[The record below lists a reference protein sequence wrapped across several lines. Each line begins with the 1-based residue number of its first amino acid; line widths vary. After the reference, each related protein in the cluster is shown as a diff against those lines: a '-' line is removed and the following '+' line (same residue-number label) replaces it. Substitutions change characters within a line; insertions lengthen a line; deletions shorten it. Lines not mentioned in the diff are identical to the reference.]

1 MKNHIHIFIVIA
13 VATFLS
19 SCEKV
24 IPIKL
29 DEGTS
34 QLTVDAFLDDKPGTQ
49 KIRLTKTGAYFD
61 NVPNPAATGAT
72 VKITDNEGRTY
83 SFVDNANSGDYTWT
97 PLAGDTLLRL
107 FNSYTLSIVYS
118 GEEFQ
123 ATSVAYPAPPVDS
136 VTYTPLESATG
147 KSSKTA
153 YSASFYAYDIAGM
166 ANFYWIK
173 SYKNG
178 VFYSKPGQM
187 NLSQD
192 GAFSGETDGLAFIYP
207 IRNSIIPDSVN
218 VNDSVTVNIY
228 AIDPETYFF
237 LNEVVQQT
245 TNGGLFAT
253 PPSNVSTNIKNVTSG
268 STTKP
273 VGWFNIGAVST
284 GGVRVK

>member
-1 MKNHIHIFIVIA
+1 MKIHFFILVAVI
-13 VATFLS
+13 TFFS

-24 IPIKL
+24 IPVKL

-34 QLTVDAFLDDKPGTQ
+34 QLTVDAFLDDKPGAQ
-49 KIRLTKTGAYFD
+49 KIRLTKTGAYFN

-72 VKITDNEGRTY
+72 VKITDDQGHTY
-83 SFVDNANSGDYTWT
+83 NFVDNANSGDYIWT
-97 PLAGDTLLRL
+97 PSPGDTLVRL
-107 FNSYTLSIVYS
+107 FNVYTLSVIYG
-118 GEEFQ
+118 GEQFQ
-123 ATSVAYPAPPVDS
+123 AISTAFPAPPIDS
-136 VTYTPLESATG
+136 VTYTPLKNASG

-153 YSASFYAYDIAGM
+153 YSASFYAHDIAGM

-207 IRNSIIPDSVN
+207 IRVAIVPDSAN
-218 VNDSVTVNIY
+218 VNDSITVNIY

-237 LNEVVQQT
+237 LNEVVEQT
-245 TNGGLFAT
+245 TNSGLFAT
-253 PPSNVSTNIKNVTSG
+253 PPSNVSTNIKNVTG
-268 STTKP
+268 SSKP

-284 GGVRVK
+284 SGVRVK